1 MKSAGLNGRAPC
13 RLDACE
19 AQDYAVLVRYLG
31 AIQRRLAAQTAELA
45 VAARALEAETLRLR
59 AERIVCATARY
70 WAVPSIAPA
79 QASLRAP
86 APGRRSTAPAW
97 AAVHEVLCRTGCQG
111 HAHPWRTDE
120 GRCGLDGDAC
130 DRLPQSSGC

>member
-1 MKSAGLNGRAPC
+1 MKPAGPPHQAPC

-19 AQDYAVLVRYLG
+19 AQDYAALVRHLG

-45 VAARALEAETLRLR
+45 AAARALEAETLRLR

-70 WAVPSIAPA
+70 WAIPPSAPVQA
-79 QASLRAP
+79 QSRASV
-86 APGRRSTAPAW
+86 PGRTSAAPAW
-97 AAVHEVLCRTGCQG
+97 VAVHEVLCRTGCQG

-120 GRCGLDGDAC
+120 GRCALVGEDC
-130 DRLPQSSGC
+130 DRRTQPTGR

>member
-1 MKSAGLNGRAPC
+1 MKPAGLSHRVPC

-19 AQDYAVLVRYLG
+19 AQDYAALVRHLG

-45 VAARALEAETLRLR
+45 AAARALEAETLRLR

-70 WAVPSIAPA
+70 WAIPPSAAAAAVP
-79 QASLRAP
+79 RAT
-86 APGRRSTAPAW
+86 AAGRTTPAPAW

-111 HAHPWRTDE
+111 HAHPWRSDE
-120 GRCGLDGDAC
+120 GRCALDGEDC
-130 DRLPQSSGC
+130 DRRPHPSGR